1 MNADWVDIATI
12 VISVLALAVAVV
24 NYLKY
29 RSLTTEY
36 NKLVETQT
44 LVAQGTIELQIRS
57 SISEAA
63 KDVMAYAIQVESN
76 ADSEVVKKAYLS
88 SEENYRNAY
97 EDACAKYLDGK
108 VDKTRFKKLYQK
120 EIRQLVE
127 EQPHCEFY
135 KNLQT
140 PYASTAKVYR
150 LWFGQA

>member
-1 MNADWVDIATI
+1 MKANWVDIVAI
-12 VISVLALAVAVV
+12 MISAFSLIVAVV
-24 NYLKY
+24 NYIKY

-36 NKLVETQT
+36 NRLVETQT

-57 SISEAA
+57 SISDAA
-63 KDVMAYAIQVESN
+63 KDVMEYAIQVENKSN
-76 ADSEVVKKAYLS
+76 SEVVRKAYLS
-88 SEENYRNAY
+88 AEENYRNAY

-127 EQPHCEFY
+127 EKPHCDFY
-135 KNLQT
+135 KNLQS
-140 PYASTAKVYR
+140 PYASTAKVYK